1 MHEQELTSAN
11 LTSTAGRRSTREPDR
26 EMPAVIACR
35 QHVCS
40 SGKLLPVGDSARED
54 HPHRHNAVYAFVEQR
69 DNSRLQGIPSARFVL
84 ARTRGRGGGKL

>member
-1 MHEQELTSAN
+1 
-11 LTSTAGRRSTREPDR
+11 
-26 EMPAVIACR
+26 MPAVIACR

-40 SGKLLPVGDSARED
+40 SGKLLPVGDSARKIIHID
-54 HPHRHNAVYAFVEQR
+54 MDAVYAFVEQR